1 MVDYLADTRPN
12 LMGPMGRWR
21 LPIGFLIIILFTV
34 ACQTQPNQIFIEVDG
49 SRQALTTEADTVRE
63 ALAEAKIVLGPLDR
77 VKPDL
82 YAQLEQ
88 GLIIVVTRIEEETEV
103 RREVIPFERQTITN
117 EALAPGE
124 TKVIQLGVNGEDEIT
139 IRVIFEDGVEVG
151 RTELLRQSVI
161 EPVPEILVVGPQGEI
176 PSVPIS
182 GTISYL
188 SNGNAWI
195 MRDSSG
201 SRRAITTEGNLDG
214 RVLSLSPDGR
224 QLLYTTALTE
234 DIELPL
240 NELWLAS
247 TTIIGEK
254 PITTGIRGALQA
266 EWSPVI
272 SQALVAYTTAER
284 VANPPGWKA
293 NNDLWLWEPG
303 NPTAEPVQILPPST
317 PGLYSWW
324 GTTFKWSPQGDRL
337 AYARSDEI
345 GIVSLEA
352 EESPA
357 NRMTPI
363 LDFVPLK
370 TFGEWVWVPGFS
382 WSPEGN
388 FIAATVHG
396 PPLASEPADESQL
409 FDLWLISSDGKLT
422 AKVAEQVGMW
432 ANPAW
437 GELGIAF
444 GQAVNPLQSVDSRYS
459 IQLMDRDG
467 SNKRQLFPFQTE
479 PGVQFPELVWS
490 SEKDDLLFTY
500 NGKLFLTTTR
510 GAPPQQLMTDGQ
522 ATLPQWVAEAP
533 VITRVT
539 TVTQE
544 TTVATTV
551 SITTNEL
558 VTERNSISPTS
569 TISAIPTIT
578 RSRPTLTPTLSI
590 TNAMVTT
597 PTISGAGTL
606 TPAAVEPAKTPTAP
620 PTSTVTSSGPGN

>member
-254 PITTGIRGALQA
+254 PITTGIRGVLQA

-317 PGLYSWW
+317 PGLYPWW

-357 NRMTPI
+357 NKMTPI

-490 SEKDDLLFTY
+490 PEKDDLLFTY

-569 TISAIPTIT
+569 TISAVPTIT

-590 TNAMVTT
+590 TN
-597 PTISGAGTL
+597 
-606 TPAAVEPAKTPTAP
+606 
-620 PTSTVTSSGPGN
+620 

>member
-1 MVDYLADTRPN
+1 MVYYLVDTHPN
-12 LMGPMGRWR
+12 LMGSMGRWT
-21 LPIGFLIIILFTV
+21 LPIGFFIIILFIV
-34 ACQTQPNQIFIEVDG
+34 ACQTQPNQVFIEVDG
-49 SRQALTTEADTVRE
+49 SRQALTTEAGTVRE
-63 ALAEAKIVLGPLDR
+63 ALAEAKIILGPLDR

-124 TKVIQLGVNGEDEIT
+124 TKLIQLGVNGEDEIT
-139 IRVIFEDGVEVG
+139 IRVTFEDGVEVE
-151 RTELLRQSVI
+151 RTELLRQTVI

-182 GTISYL
+182 GTITYL

-224 QLLYTTALTE
+224 QLLYTIALTDE
-234 DIELPL
+234 IELPL

-247 TTIIGEK
+247 TTIIGEQ
-254 PITTGIRGALQA
+254 PLTTGIRGVLQA

-272 SQALVAYTTAER
+272 SQTLVAYTTAER

-293 NNDLWLWEPG
+293 NNDLWLWELG
-303 NPTAEPVQILPPST
+303 NPTTEPVQILPTST

-337 AYARSDEI
+337 AYARADEI
-345 GIVSLEA
+345 GLVSLEEA
-352 EESPA
+352 EESPT
-357 NRMTPI
+357 NRITPL

-382 WSPEGN
+382 WSPDGK
-388 FIAATVHG
+388 FLAATVHG

-437 GELGIAF
+437 GESGIAF

-490 SEKDDLLFTY
+490 PEKDDLLFTY

-522 ATLPQWVAEAP
+522 ATLPRWVAEAS
-533 VITRVT
+533 VIA
-539 TVTQE
+539 TQE
-544 TTVATTV
+544 ITLATTV
-551 SITTNEL
+551 SITANER
-558 VTERNSISPTS
+558 VRERTSISPTS
-569 TISAIPTIT
+569 TISTATPIARPRPTMTPT
-578 RSRPTLTPTLSI
+578 RSITKVLATPPPI
-590 TNAMVTT
+590 
-597 PTISGAGTL
+597 GEAGTL
-606 TPAAVEPAKTPTAP
+606 TPVAVESIKTPTAS
-620 PTSTVTSSGPGN
+620 PTATVTNSGLGN